1 MTTEWKERKEIER
14 YNNIQNNWKEEVIR
28 NIGEIEKISNTTRNV
43 DEWWMKLTKLLKE
56 KTNLQLPFYSMVK
69 AILENEDIENL
80 DNRSLKCEKIT
91 IRDSKL
97 RKIEDQD
104 EKENILIY
112 FLDGMLEISNRAGI
126 DKMVKEAMKNMGD
139 ENSNEEFRKVS
150 LLWEEDERPKNVS
163 ELPVVHKIY
172 LVKKGR
178 NSRHK
183 NTIPG
188 ILLEHNTIFE
198 TKELE
203 KNNLTLNMLK
213 KYVSDFY
220 QSWYEREEHEKDV
233 LMCDS
238 IFRHFAQFIEPEHM
252 RKYKEC
258 VIRFINEALK
268 DKKKMNLDKLFV
280 EFDDLRI
287 EAFKR
292 DGTLSVGKLYD
303 IEDRHF
309 QTVYFDSRLKAR
321 EDHQIA
327 FEIKKTLLNK
337 YFERR
342 DGVKT
347 FNKPINYQ
355 TKYDQPYCEKCGCGH
370 TFRKHLFD
378 FITGRFIWGNV
389 KTSYQELIKNEEDR
403 NKNLSFRNPNNKG
416 YK

>member
-178 NSRHK
+178 NSRDK